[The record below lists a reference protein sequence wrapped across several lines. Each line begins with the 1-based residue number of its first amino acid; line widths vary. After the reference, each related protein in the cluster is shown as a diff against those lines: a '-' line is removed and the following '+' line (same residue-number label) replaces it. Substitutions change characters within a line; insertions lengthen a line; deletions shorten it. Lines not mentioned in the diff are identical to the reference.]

1 MKQRDAALDFVRLVA
16 AVMIVVFHFNSMFAP
31 TGDVSAGPL
40 RYANGSFGNFGVA
53 LFFLLSGYALMLRYG
68 QACPLKT
75 FYKKRFLSIYPLY
88 WLCFFSL
95 FLYSDILHG
104 NLPAGVPGWSIIW
117 SVLALDGYLA
127 GVVPT
132 FYLLGEWFVGCIV
145 LLYLVFPLLRA
156 ALLRAVRPAVCVT
169 LALWAVWLAFYPGP
183 FAREH
188 DFITCIPIFMAG
200 MVLAH
205 TRAACACLA
214 GAPGGAPR
222 AGAGAVGGRGRGGAG
237 AFCAPAFA
245 AGGVRPF
252 AGRGRVFAAAR
263 PGPRAA
269 KRGIPR
275 YPASGGRGLCCVSHP
290 PCAVV
295 YCVPAAGGA
304 AAHAAAGVFAV
315 RRIPCGHVF
324 RGHFAQ
330 HGVGP
335 RAGVLAVARQAARH
349 LTSGRK

>member
-1 MKQRDAALDFVRLVA
+1 MKQRDDALDFVRLVA

-31 TGDVSAGPL
+31 KGDVSAGPL

-169 LALWAVWLAFYPGP
+169 LALWAVWLAFYPAP

-205 TRAACACLA
+205 TRAVHVPAWPVRLGARRVQVRALWAAGAVAALVLFVPLPLPQEVCDLLLGVAAFLLLHALGRALPKGAYRVIRPLA
-214 GAPGGAPR
+214 GAAYAVFLIHHVLLFIVFRPRVALPLTRPR
-222 AGAGAVGGRGRGGAG
+222 AFLLCAVYLVVT
-237 AFCAPAFA
+237 FA
-245 AGGVRPF
+245 AGTLLSTVWARVLAF
-252 AGRGRVFAAAR
+252 WQRRGRR
-263 PGPRAA
+263 PA
-269 KRGIPR
+269 
-275 YPASGGRGLCCVSHP
+275 
-290 PCAVV
+290 
-295 YCVPAAGGA
+295 
-304 AAHAAAGVFAV
+304 
-315 RRIPCGHVF
+315 
-324 RGHFAQ
+324 
-330 HGVGP
+330 
-335 RAGVLAVARQAARH
+335 
-349 LTSGRK
+349 T

>member
-1 MKQRDAALDFVRLVA
+1 M
-16 AVMIVVFHFNSMFAP
+16 
-31 TGDVSAGPL
+31 
-40 RYANGSFGNFGVA
+40 
-53 LFFLLSGYALMLRYG
+53 
-68 QACPLKT
+68 
-75 FYKKRFLSIYPLY
+75 
-88 WLCFFSL
+88 
-95 FLYSDILHG
+95 
-104 NLPAGVPGWSIIW
+104 PGWSIIW

-205 TRAACACLA
+205 TRAVHVPAWPVRLGARRVQVRALWAAGAVAALVLFVPLPLPQEVCDLLLGVAAFLLLHALGRALPKGAYRVIRPLA
-214 GAPGGAPR
+214 GA
-222 AGAGAVGGRGRGGAG
+222 
-237 AFCAPAFA
+237 A
-245 AGGVRPF
+245 AG
-252 AGRGRVFAAAR
+252 
-263 PGPRAA
+263 
-269 KRGIPR
+269 
-275 YPASGGRGLCCVSHP
+275 
-290 PCAVV
+290 
-295 YCVPAAGGA
+295 
-304 AAHAAAGVFAV
+304 HAAAGVVAV
-315 RRIPCGHVF
+315 RRIPCGPVC

-335 RAGVLAVARQAARH
+335 RAGVLAAARQAARH

>member
-1 MKQRDAALDFVRLVA
+1 MKQRDDALDFVRLVA

-31 TGDVSAGPL
+31 KGDVSAGPL

-156 ALLRAVRPAVCVT
+156 ALL
-169 LALWAVWLAFYPGP
+169 LSLI
-183 FAREH
+183 H
-188 DFITCIPIFMAG
+188 I
-200 MVLAH
+200 
-205 TRAACACLA
+205 
-214 GAPGGAPR
+214 
-222 AGAGAVGGRGRGGAG
+222 
-237 AFCAPAFA
+237 
-245 AGGVRPF
+245 
-252 AGRGRVFAAAR
+252 
-263 PGPRAA
+263 
-269 KRGIPR
+269 
-275 YPASGGRGLCCVSHP
+275 
-290 PCAVV
+290 
-295 YCVPAAGGA
+295 
-304 AAHAAAGVFAV
+304 
-315 RRIPCGHVF
+315 
-324 RGHFAQ
+324 
-330 HGVGP
+330 
-335 RAGVLAVARQAARH
+335 
-349 LTSGRK
+349 

>member
-1 MKQRDAALDFVRLVA
+1 MKQRDDALDLVRLVA

-31 TGDVSAGPL
+31 KGDVSAGPL
-40 RYANGSFGNFGVA
+40 QYANGSFGNFGVA

-68 QACPLKT
+68 EACPLKA
-75 FYKKRFLSIYPLY
+75 FYKRRFFSIYPLY

-156 ALLRAVRPAVCVT
+156 ALRRAARLSVCVV
-169 LALWAVWLAFYPGP
+169 LAVWAVWLAFYPGP

-205 TRAACACLA
+205 TGAVQAQTWPVRLCGGQSVFVRPLWAAGFAAAAVFFVPLPLPQEVCDLLLGVAAFLLLHALGRALPKGAYRVIRPLA
-214 GAPGGAPR
+214 GAAYAVFLIHHVLLFIVFRPRVALPLTRPR
-222 AGAGAVGGRGRGGAG
+222 AFLLCAVYLAVT
-237 AFCAPAFA
+237 FA
-245 AGGVRPF
+245 AGTLLNAVW
-252 AGRGRVFAAAR
+252 ARVLALLR
-263 PGPRAA
+263 R
-269 KRGIPR
+269 R
-275 YPASGGRGLCCVSHP
+275 GGRP
-290 PCAVV
+290 D
-295 YCVPAAGGA
+295 
-304 AAHAAAGVFAV
+304 
-315 RRIPCGHVF
+315 
-324 RGHFAQ
+324 
-330 HGVGP
+330 
-335 RAGVLAVARQAARH
+335 
-349 LTSGRK
+349 T

>member
-1 MKQRDAALDFVRLVA
+1 MKQRDDALDFVRLVA

-31 TGDVSAGPL
+31 KGDVSAGPL

-156 ALLRAVRPAVCVT
+156 ALLRA
-169 LALWAVWLAFYPGP
+169 
-183 FAREH
+183 
-188 DFITCIPIFMAG
+188 
-200 MVLAH
+200 
-205 TRAACACLA
+205 
-214 GAPGGAPR
+214 
-222 AGAGAVGGRGRGGAG
+222 GAGAVGGRGRGGAG

-275 YPASGGRGLCCVSHP
+275 YPAAGGRGLCCVSHP

-315 RRIPCGHVF
+315 RRIPCGHVC

-335 RAGVLAVARQAARH
+335 RAGVLAAARQAARH